1 MVVHAMHG
9 FPPINVVFQPFAV
22 VSFVGRS
29 IFNLGGFN
37 RDLGVEARAGF
48 VSYDHDQ
55 VGVWDHVDTERPFA
69 VGRMTKR
76 QFSLDWHGF
85 AIPVESLF
93 VQFV

>member
-29 IFNLGGFN
+29 VLDLSRLN
-37 RDLGVEARAGF
+37 RDLGIEARASF

-55 VGVWDHVDTERPFA
+55 VGVWDHIDTERPFTI
-69 VGRMTKR
+69 GRMAK
-76 QFSLDWHGF
+76 
-85 AIPVESLF
+85 
-93 VQFV
+93 